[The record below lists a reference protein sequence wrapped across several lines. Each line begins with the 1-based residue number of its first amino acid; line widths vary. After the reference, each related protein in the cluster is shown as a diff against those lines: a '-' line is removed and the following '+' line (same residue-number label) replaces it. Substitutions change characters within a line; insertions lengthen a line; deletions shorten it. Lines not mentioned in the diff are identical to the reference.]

1 MSRALALLL
10 IVTLVLF
17 ACVSRLRSAPAVPA
31 TVMAELARLRSEN
44 DRLKLRLS
52 SCEAIA
58 ARAAMAN
65 VVRAAHGRRTRA
77 PHHGHSARPC

>member
-17 ACVSRLRSAPAVPA
+17 ACLRSAPAVPA
-31 TVMAELARLRSEN
+31 TVTAELARLLSEN